1 MRYCGYD
8 GVEPI
13 RDYAQAVQREA
24 SISPIRG
31 NRNGAKPL
39 GERRKW
45 QWCGIK
51 KVGDIIACHHNGTDT
66 TFHPDGTIKLTF
78 TYAGQNTQKQVASI
92 LGVSCKRIHGR
103 VWVNATFDN
112 GEGVL
117 VDGFVPVGQKRKQA
131 ATETSFSRMSGT
143 GNIFCLNPVFPTI
156 RKLNIPLYNTLFKPF
171 KPFLKYAVGMTKLH
185 QDGFVAV
192 EARENALLEYP
203 ELAEHAM
210 SEDPNKMHTAF
221 MSIVANE
228 TYKHWGDRITVS
240 PNKVRKY
247 VQEAV
252 FHNNASDAL
261 FTPIEV
267 RTGRIVQDVYGKYKK
282 A

>member
-13 RDYAQAVQREA
+13 RDYAEAVQREA
-24 SISPIRG
+24 SIKPIRG
-31 NRNGAKPL
+31 NSNGAKPL

-45 QWCGIK
+45 HWCGIK
-51 KVGDIIACHHNGTDT
+51 KVGDTIACHHNGTNT

-78 TYAGQNTQKQVASI
+78 KYVGQNTQKQVASI
-92 LGVSCKRIHGR
+92 LGVSCKRVHSR
-103 VWVNATFDN
+103 VWVNSTFDN
-112 GEGVL
+112 GEGAL
-117 VDGFVPVGQKRKQA
+117 VDGFLPVGQRRNKEP
-131 ATETSFSRMSGT
+131 TEVTFSRVEGT
-143 GNIFCLNPVFPTI
+143 GKLLCLNPSFPTV
-156 RKLNIPLYNTLFKPF
+156 RKLNLPLFNTLFKPF

-185 QDGFVAV
+185 QDGFVIA
-192 EARENALLEYP
+192 EARESALLEYP

-210 SEDPNKMHTAF
+210 SEDPDKMHTAF

-228 TYKHWGDRITVS
+228 AYKHWGDRITVS

-252 FHNNASDAL
+252 FRNNASDAL
-261 FTPIEV
+261 FIPIEV